1 MGGAGGDV
9 EQRKL
14 RIATDEVVQHFGG
27 AVLGDRVR
35 MHNDVGSCELLASV
49 APSVQPGQ
57 VIVYHGWEPLS
68 FKDWKGNQEPV
79 PSVWKSLHML
89 QYGQLHY
96 QFLFAGPHHTPRGT
110 TVEVERA

>member
-1 MGGAGGDV
+1 
-9 EQRKL
+9 
-14 RIATDEVVQHFGG
+14 
-27 AVLGDRVR
+27 

-89 QYGQLHY
+89 QYMPECDRIKTCQRELIK
-96 QFLFAGPHHTPRGT
+96 LAN
-110 TVEVERA
+110 VC

>member
-1 MGGAGGDV
+1 MLQL
-9 EQRKL
+9 QRGEPVVWIG
-14 RIATDEVVQHFGG
+14 IADAAARGIRD
-27 AVLGDRVR
+27 GDRVR

-110 TVEVERA
+110 TVEVERP